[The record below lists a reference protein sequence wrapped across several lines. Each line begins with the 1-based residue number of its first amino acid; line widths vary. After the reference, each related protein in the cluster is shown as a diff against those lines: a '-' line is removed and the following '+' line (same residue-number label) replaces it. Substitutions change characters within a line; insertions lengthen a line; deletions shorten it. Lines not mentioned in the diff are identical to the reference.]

1 MDFIGEI
8 IEHETEVPQ
17 EPIPMVNQTGFPE
30 PGKLKPMRL
39 SRWKQKQLEEK
50 QKNNDDKLETNH
62 HETEAEKIHKE
73 NLERMSK
80 MSNEEILQEREELLR
95 GLNPKL
101 IQSLINKS
109 KKRELH
115 NDDQQQHGGHH
126 DIGHDHHEHAE
137 GYNGWI
143 GSMKTE
149 NGLTDLSQLDK
160 EDVDRALGITSNDDL
175 FENDQR
181 DRKVKFD
188 DNIKTVNYEDLND
201 EDKIELDPNGWEDV
215 DDINE
220 LIPNANSIA
229 PEGYQL
235 NQDNDDDD
243 DDEDNNNTVHFTKPK
258 QEDLDLN
265 DPDFFDKLHEKYYP
279 DLPKE
284 TEKLSWMTQPMP
296 KLTTTTYESISD
308 MRFDFKG
315 NLIELNLEEEEEEEK
330 QQQNESTNKEIP
342 TYFGLHH
349 HSDNPQMAGYT
360 LTELAHL
367 ARSTLAA
374 QRCISIQTLGRILHK
389 LGLHKYSILPISD
402 QDEPIN
408 EELQQLLNNFEN
420 MMWDLIDELRIIE
433 TITDAADE
441 KKTTNLSVRNYAIE
455 ALWLYKSGGGRPQQ
469 NSKNE
474 LEVITEAV
482 QQL

>member
-17 EPIPMVNQTGFPE
+17 ESFPMVNQTGFPE
-30 PGKLKPMRL
+30 PGKLKSKKI
-39 SRWKQKQLEEK
+39 SRWKQKQQQ
-50 QKNNDDKLETNH
+50 QKESEQQEQQQVQQKEVH
-62 HETEAEKIHKE
+62 YETEAEKIHKE
-73 NLERMSK
+73 NVERMSK
-80 MSNEEILQEREELLR
+80 MTEDEILQEREELLR

-101 IQSLINKS
+101 IESLINKS
-109 KKRELH
+109 KKREHGNH
-115 NDDQQQHGGHH
+115 NHEHGHNH
-126 DIGHDHHEHAE
+126 DHGHDHHEHAE

-160 EDVDRALGITSNDDL
+160 EDVDRALGITSNDLD
-175 FENDQR
+175 EDIR

-188 DNIKTVNYEDLND
+188 DNVKTVNYEDLND
-201 EDKIELDPNGWEDV
+201 DDKIELDPNGWEDV

-220 LIPNANSIA
+220 LIPNVNNIA

-235 NQDNDDDD
+235 N
-243 DDEDNNNTVHFTKPK
+243 NNEEEGEEEGIEEGHTVHFTKPK
-258 QEDLDLN
+258 QDDLDLN

-284 TEKLSWMTQPMP
+284 TDKLSWMTQPMP
-296 KLTTTTYESISD
+296 KLTSTTYESISD

-315 NLIELNLEEEEEEEK
+315 DLVELNLEEKEEETK
-330 QQQNESTNKEIP
+330 SDKEIP

-349 HSDNPQMAGYT
+349 HSENPHMAGYT

-367 ARSTLAA
+367 SRSTLAA

-389 LGLHKYSILPISD
+389 LGLHKYSIIPISHD
-402 QDEPIN
+402 DDDN
-408 EELQQLLNNFEN
+408 EELKQMVNSFEN

-433 TITDAADE
+433 TLTDAADD
-441 KKTTNLSVRNYAIE
+441 KITKNLSVRNYAIE
-455 ALWLYKSGGGRPQQ
+455 ALWLYKSGGGRPKQK
-469 NSKNE
+469 SKDE
-474 LEVITEAV
+474 IDLITEAV
-482 QQL
+482 QKIS

>member
-1 MDFIGEI
+1 M
-8 IEHETEVPQ
+8 ET
-17 EPIPMVNQTGFPE
+17 
-30 PGKLKPMRL
+30 
-39 SRWKQKQLEEK
+39 KQLEEK
-50 QKNNDDKLETNH
+50 QKNNDDKLETKH

-109 KKRELH
+109 KRELH

-126 DIGHDHHEHAE
+126 DIEHDHHEHAE

-258 QEDLDLN
+258 QDDLDLN
-265 DPDFFDKLHEKYYP
+265 DPDFLINYMKNIILIYQKKLK
-279 DLPKE
+279 
-284 TEKLSWMTQPMP
+284 
-296 KLTTTTYESISD
+296 
-308 MRFDFKG
+308 
-315 NLIELNLEEEEEEEK
+315 
-330 QQQNESTNKEIP
+330 
-342 TYFGLHH
+342 
-349 HSDNPQMAGYT
+349 
-360 LTELAHL
+360 
-367 ARSTLAA
+367 
-374 QRCISIQTLGRILHK
+374 
-389 LGLHKYSILPISD
+389 
-402 QDEPIN
+402 
-408 EELQQLLNNFEN
+408 
-420 MMWDLIDELRIIE
+420 
-433 TITDAADE
+433 
-441 KKTTNLSVRNYAIE
+441 NYH
-455 ALWLYKSGGGRPQQ
+455 G
-469 NSKNE
+469 
-474 LEVITEAV
+474 
-482 QQL
+482 

>member
-1 MDFIGEI
+1 
-8 IEHETEVPQ
+8 
-17 EPIPMVNQTGFPE
+17 
-30 PGKLKPMRL
+30 
-39 SRWKQKQLEEK
+39 
-50 QKNNDDKLETNH
+50 
-62 HETEAEKIHKE
+62 
-73 NLERMSK
+73 
-80 MSNEEILQEREELLR
+80 
-95 GLNPKL
+95 
-101 IQSLINKS
+101 
-109 KKRELH
+109 
-115 NDDQQQHGGHH
+115 
-126 DIGHDHHEHAE
+126 
-137 GYNGWI
+137 
-143 GSMKTE
+143 MKTE

-160 EDVDRALGITSNDDL
+160 EDVDRALRITSNDDL

-188 DNIKTVNYEDLND
+188 DNIKTVNDEDVND

-258 QEDLDLN
+258 QDDLDLN

-315 NLIELNLEEEEEEEK
+315 NLIELNLEEEEK
-330 QQQNESTNKEIP
+330 QQQQNESINKEIP

-349 HSDNPQMAGYT
+349 HSDNPHMAGYT

-455 ALWLYKSGGGRPQQ
+455 ALWLYKSGGGRPKQ

>member
-1 MDFIGEI
+1 M
-8 IEHETEVPQ
+8 
-17 EPIPMVNQTGFPE
+17 
-30 PGKLKPMRL
+30 
-39 SRWKQKQLEEK
+39 
-50 QKNNDDKLETNH
+50 
-62 HETEAEKIHKE
+62 
-73 NLERMSK
+73 
-80 MSNEEILQEREELLR
+80 IL
-95 GLNPKL
+95 
-101 IQSLINKS
+101 I
-109 KKRELH
+109 
-115 NDDQQQHGGHH
+115 
-126 DIGHDHHEHAE
+126 
-137 GYNGWI
+137 
-143 GSMKTE
+143 
-149 NGLTDLSQLDK
+149 
-160 EDVDRALGITSNDDL
+160 
-175 FENDQR
+175 
-181 DRKVKFD
+181 
-188 DNIKTVNYEDLND
+188 
-201 EDKIELDPNGWEDV
+201 
-215 DDINE
+215 
-220 LIPNANSIA
+220 
-229 PEGYQL
+229 
-235 NQDNDDDD
+235 
-243 DDEDNNNTVHFTKPK
+243 
-258 QEDLDLN
+258 
-265 DPDFFDKLHEKYYP
+265 FDKLHEKYYP

-315 NLIELNLEEEEEEEK
+315 NLIELNLEEEEK
-330 QQQNESTNKEIP
+330 QQQQNESINKEIP

-349 HSDNPQMAGYT
+349 HSDNPHMAGYT

-455 ALWLYKSGGGRPQQ
+455 ALWLYKSGGGRPKQ